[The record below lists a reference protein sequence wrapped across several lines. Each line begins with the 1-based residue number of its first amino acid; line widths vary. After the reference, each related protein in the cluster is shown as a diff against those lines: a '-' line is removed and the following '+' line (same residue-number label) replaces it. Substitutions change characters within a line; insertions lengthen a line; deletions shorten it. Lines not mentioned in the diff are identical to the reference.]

1 MVEADDIDKPN
12 EAYSIEDAKL
22 KTEEDARQALAED
35 NKAKQREKIAELRSR
50 YMLLVEVS
58 ASHIFALPFN
68 SAAKSFECSQHFII
82 TL

>member
-1 MVEADDIDKPN
+1 MEADDIDKPN

-22 KTEEDARQALAED
+22 KTEEDARQALAEV

-58 ASHIFALPFN
+58 ALVIYSLCHLILRPNLLNAHNIL
-68 SAAKSFECSQHFII
+68 
-82 TL
+82 